1 MKALGVICG
10 KSSIGYTL
18 LEGNAAAPVE
28 EEELIVPG
36 SRTARGDQ
44 LAWLL
49 DELEQVIRRLQPD
62 VVWMKVAGTGKFK
75 ASRERYEVEGVVQ
88 IAVHHLGLDCKTKG
102 SEQLRV
108 AAGVGKG
115 AGAYK
120 ALLEEPDVE
129 ARGKK
134 HDRSDRYLL
143 ARIALSSGG

>member
-10 KSSIGYTL
+10 KASIGYTL
-18 LEGNAAAPVE
+18 LERDDVEPVE

-49 DELEQVIRRLQPD
+49 DEIEQTIRRLQPD
-62 VVWMKVAGTGKFK
+62 VVWMKTAGAGKFK

-88 IAVHHLGLDCKTKG
+88 IAAHHLGLDCQAKG

-108 AAGVGKG
+108 AAHVDKA
-115 AGAYK
+115 AGAYN
-120 ALLEEPDVE
+120 ALLDEPDVA

-134 HDRSDRYLL
+134 HDRSERYLL
-143 ARIALSSGG
+143 ARIALSFGG